1 MYYKAQVDN
10 KTPSNTDFSRVTNDS
25 ELWAPLTPF
34 FFFKSLL
41 IRSIAPVTQTGLN
54 GVYLGFVVRA
64 RVAGSKS
71 GSQRLDRKSGEQ
83 LGL

>member
-34 FFFKSLL
+34 LKSLL
-41 IRSIAPVTQTGLN
+41 IRSIAPVTRTGLN

-64 RVAGSKS
+64 RVAGSRS
-71 GSQRLDRKSGEQ
+71 GSQAWRLDRKSGEQ